1 VTAVEQST
9 PRIRRGIIARASL
22 RTRLLLAVFG
32 GAILPLALLG
42 FWLARSSERSGEVLL
57 ARRLDEALGRIAT
70 EMVPP
75 WTRVRSSV
83 LAVAESREIQDA
95 LRANPPAVGDSTLRL
110 SASPTLTDGAARPL
124 WIIHGSGHRIRIVPA
139 RDSVIQSPAPALLVR
154 LPVHDVRSGVR
165 NGAIETLVAASELI
179 PPGVGGAAGVGSVVG
194 AFDPATGASLLPL
207 PFEPARLARGRFSWE
222 REEWLARFQSIAEP
236 SIVLALAAPLTPYT
250 QPFQHVARDGAIAL
264 GIVSLLGFLVVA
276 LLTRRFTRSLAE
288 LAGAAHAV
296 ARGDL
301 EQRVSESADDEVGAV
316 ARAFNAMTG
325 DLRRTLDALARQRG
339 LASVG
344 EFAASMAHEV
354 RNPLTAIR
362 IGLQNLEE
370 DVMEPAQRNALAGM
384 LRQVQ
389 RLEATV
395 AGSLRVARGG
405 RMALE
410 PVDLRLPLQAAW
422 QSARPEFE
430 AHGGTLAPL
439 DGDQPPVLLRADPAA
454 LEQLFLN
461 LLLNAAQAL
470 DAGGSAACEVRRSER
485 QVEIRIRDT
494 GRGID
499 PDRVPTIFEPMVSTR
514 ADGTGLGLTIA
525 RRIAEAHG
533 GQIEIESS
541 GSVGTTAVV
550 TLPCLPVATSSKLTL
565 DTT

>member
-1 VTAVEQST
+1 MTTVEKQKPPT
-9 PRIRRGIIARASL
+9 TRGFIARTSL

-42 FWLARSSERSGEVLL
+42 LWLTRSSERSGEVLL
-57 ARRLDEALGRIAT
+57 SRRLDEALGRIAQ

-83 LAVAESREIQDA
+83 LGVAESRDVQEA
-95 LRANPPAVGDSTLRL
+95 LRAKPPAVGDSTLRL
-110 SASPTLTDGAARPL
+110 SSSPTGPDGAAARPL
-124 WIIHGSGHRIRIVPA
+124 WIVHGSGHRMRIVPA
-139 RDSVIQSPAPALLVR
+139 RDSVVHPPAPALLVR
-154 LPVHDVRSGVR
+154 LPVHDAQSGAR
-165 NGAIETLVAASELI
+165 IGSIETFVAASELI

-194 AFDPATGASLLPL
+194 AFDPVTGASLLPL

-222 REEWLARFQSIAEP
+222 REDWLTRFQSIAEP

-250 QPFQHVARDGAIAL
+250 QPFQRVARDGAIAL

-301 EQRVSESADDEVGAV
+301 EQRVSEPADDEVGAV
-316 ARAFNAMTG
+316 ARAFNTMTD
-325 DLRRTLDALARQRG
+325 DLRRTLDELARQRG

-370 DVMEPAQRNALAGM
+370 DVTEPAQRDALARM

-405 RMALE
+405 HMALE
-410 PVDLRLPLQAAW
+410 PVDLRVPLQAAW

-430 AHGGTLAPL
+430 ARGGTLAPL
-439 DGDQPPVLLRADPAA
+439 DGDQPSVLLRADPAA

-470 DAGGSAACEVRRSER
+470 DARGRVTCDVRRGER
-485 QVEIRIRDT
+485 QVEVRIRDT

-499 PDRVPTIFEPMVSTR
+499 PDQLPTIFEPMVSTR
-514 ADGTGLGLTIA
+514 RDGTGLGLTIA

-533 GQIEIESS
+533 GGIEIESS
-541 GSVGTTAVV
+541 PNAGTTVIVA
-550 TLPCLPVATSSKLTL
+550 LPCLPLESPSVLT
-565 DTT
+565 TT